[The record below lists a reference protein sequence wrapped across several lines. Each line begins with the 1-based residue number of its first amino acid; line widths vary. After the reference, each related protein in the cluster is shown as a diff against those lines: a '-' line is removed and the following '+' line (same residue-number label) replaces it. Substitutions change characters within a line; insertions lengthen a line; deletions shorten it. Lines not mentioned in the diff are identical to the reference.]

1 MPRIVAAGYLLHVR
15 EEMPLTQHFTR
26 LLKRMAAGAW
36 APVVVVLV
44 SFPLSSAP
52 FAESV
57 YPVLHIA
64 GGAALA
70 YFFRRAVRLAY
81 TGWPPLLSSLVAFSL
96 ACTGAL
102 AWEIAEFAIDFV
114 FGTTLQE
121 GLLDTMTDLIL
132 ACSGAGAWLALRRG
146 VQDFAPERT
155 GWTPQPTD
163 RQRRG
168 ESAENRTAPRAAKG

>member
-1 MPRIVAAGYLLHVR
+1 MAMRS
-15 EEMPLTQHFTR
+15 R
-26 LLKRMAAGAW
+26 LLKRVAAGAW

-44 SFPLSSAP
+44 SLPASSAP
-52 FAESV
+52 FAEGL
-57 YPVLHIA
+57 YPVLHVA

-102 AWEIAEFAIDFV
+102 AWEMAEFAIDVV
-114 FGTTLQE
+114 FGTTLQA

-132 ACSGAGAWLALRRG
+132 ACAGAGAWLALRRG
-146 VQDFAPERT
+146 VQDLAPERT
-155 GWTPQPTD
+155 ARAPAPTD
-163 RQRRG
+163 RQHGPR
-168 ESAENRTAPRAAKG
+168 SAENRTAPRAAKG

>member
-1 MPRIVAAGYLLHVR
+1 MAQKFSR
-15 EEMPLTQHFTR
+15 Q
-26 LLKRMAAGAW
+26 LKRLAAGAW

-52 FAESV
+52 FAESI

-70 YFFRRAVRLAY
+70 YFFRRTVRLFY

-102 AWEIAEFAIDFV
+102 AWEIAEFGIDFV

-132 ACSGAGAWLALRRG
+132 ACAGAGAWLALRRG
-146 VQDFAPERT
+146 VQDLAPAGTVRM
-155 GWTPQPTD
+155 PQATD
-163 RQRRG
+163 RHHHA
-168 ESAENRTAPRAAKG
+168 ESAENRTAPRVAKG